1 MSGWLHI
8 KYPNNP
14 HAWEIQLTEN
24 GINAKDS
31 SMYASQRNYL
41 CQAFKNILGT
51 PGVES
56 FIYHRLLDNEFE
68 LKDGLGLG
76 LWTLTYKYKP

>member
-1 MSGWLHI
+1 M
-8 KYPNNP
+8 
-14 HAWEIQLTEN
+14 TEN

-56 FIYHRLLDNEFE
+56 FIYHRLVDHEVE
-68 LKDGLGLG
+68 LRDGLGLA
-76 LWTLTYKYKP
+76 LWDVNGRYKTCLGIVLFS